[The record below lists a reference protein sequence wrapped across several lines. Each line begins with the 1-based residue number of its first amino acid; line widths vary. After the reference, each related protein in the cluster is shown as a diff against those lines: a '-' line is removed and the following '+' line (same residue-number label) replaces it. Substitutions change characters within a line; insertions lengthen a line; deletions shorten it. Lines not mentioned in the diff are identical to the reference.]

1 MTRLYCFLLDFFVI
15 IAYTLH
21 SLCIFIKY
29 LCMVKLTFIRQSD
42 IDEDDIG
49 LTIKTAEYVF
59 LLSKA
64 LKERFGVPDCIYS
77 SKEYRSYTTAKI
89 ANLGFCAN
97 VHTLSYSALRNDAE
111 KREIRAFFDFILSE
125 ASSLKQKHLVVICN
139 ANVFNYAFIQL
150 PTVGNSITIIG
161 DSWRNILYDYNSSW
175 NPLNAERLSDED
187 TEFVAKKIKNAI
199 CNKEETLL
207 IRKTLQNAL
216 DEYSS

>member
-1 MTRLYCFLLDFFVI
+1 MLDFFVI

-64 LKERFGVPDCIYS
+64 LKERFGIPDCIYA

-89 ANLGFCAN
+89 ANLGFCN
-97 VHTLSYSALRNDAE
+97 VHTLAYSALRNNAE

-125 ASSLKQKHLVVICN
+125 AESLKQKHLVVICN
-139 ANVFNYAFIQL
+139 TNVFNYAYIQL
-150 PTVGNSITIIG
+150 PTVGNSITITG
-161 DSWRNILYDYNSSW
+161 DKWRNILYDYTSSW

-187 TEFVAKKIKNAI
+187 AKFVAEKIKNVI
-199 CNKEETLL
+199 CNEEETLL